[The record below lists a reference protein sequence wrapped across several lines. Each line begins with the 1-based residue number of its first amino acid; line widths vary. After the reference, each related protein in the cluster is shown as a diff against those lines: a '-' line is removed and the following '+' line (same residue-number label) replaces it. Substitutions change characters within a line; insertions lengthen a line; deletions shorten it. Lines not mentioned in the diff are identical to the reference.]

1 MKYDTLIIGGSSG
14 IGLASAY
21 RLKANNLNVLIASKN
36 AKAKTQLSDDGFGL
50 INLDLTKSTDIEN
63 ALKENQAI
71 KHIIITAIYP
81 LLFDSL
87 DQLEV
92 KDAKAAFNKFW
103 DYMIVIKYA
112 IRQLKAIESF
122 TLVTGSIAYKNLAN
136 ILSPKIT
143 NLAIN
148 EAVKTLAI
156 ELSPIR
162 INAVSPG
169 PTDTSFYDQ
178 ISDKESLFDSMK
190 QSVPLKRIAKS
201 DEIAQ
206 AIVLAT
212 LNSNITG
219 SIINVDGGA
228 YL

>member
-71 KHIIITAIYP
+71 KHIIITASYP

-103 DYMIVIKYA
+103 DYMIVIKSA

-178 ISDKESLFDSMK
+178 VSDKESLFDSMK

-206 AIVLAT
+206 AIVLAA

>member
-50 INLDLTKSTDIEN
+50 INLDLTKPTDIEN

-71 KHIIITAIYP
+71 KHIIVTASYP

-92 KDAKAAFNKFW
+92 RDAKAAFNKFW
-103 DYMIVIKYA
+103 DYMMVIKLA
-112 IRQLKAIESF
+112 NRQLKAIESF

-162 INAVSPG
+162 INAISPG

-178 ISDKESLFDSMK
+178 VNDKEALFDSMK

-201 DEIAQ
+201 DEIAE
-206 AIVLAT
+206 AIVLAA